1 MSVTS
6 PTAARGV
13 TIEEPAPE
21 QPSRAAARRL
31 PIALALPLALALLVA
46 LGTAS
51 IVIGAYRIDVPDV
64 LRLLLAP
71 IGLDEPGDSA
81 KHAAVFYG
89 IRLPRVLLA
98 LAVGSALGAAGAA
111 LQALFRNPLAD
122 PGLIGVSSGAVLA
135 VAIVIVLGNSS
146 LPGFV
151 RATGFW
157 SLPIAAFVGATV
169 TTTLVYA
176 IARTAWGT
184 SMGLML
190 LAGVAVMVLT
200 EAITAYLSYL
210 SNDEQLRQL
219 TLWRLGTLGGAT
231 WPIVAVTAGLVA
243 GGGLLLL
250 QARALNLLALGEAEA
265 RHLGVR
271 IERLKAITVIA
282 AALVVGAGVAASGAL
297 FFIGL
302 IAPHLVRL
310 ACGPDQRIVM
320 PGAMLVGAVLVL
332 GGDLVA
338 RTAVVPAELPLGV
351 PVALA
356 GVPVFLGLLLR
367 ARRSGWS

>member
-1 MSVTS
+1 VSV
-6 PTAARGV
+6 AAAA
-13 TIEEPAPE
+13 TDAQAPGA
-21 QPSRAAARRL
+21 RARRL
-31 PIALALPLALALLVA
+31 PVAVALPLALALLA
-46 LGTAS
+46 AFGIAS
-51 IVIGAYRIDVPDV
+51 IVIGAYRIDVTDV
-64 LRLLLAP
+64 ARLLLAP
-71 IGLDEPGDSA
+71 AGFTEAGDSA
-81 KHAAVFYG
+81 RHAAVFYG

-98 LAVGSALGAAGAA
+98 VVVGGALGAAGAA

-135 VAIVIVLGNSS
+135 VAIVIVLGGAL

-151 RATGFW
+151 RATGYW
-157 SLPIAAFVGATV
+157 SLPIAAFVGATIA
-169 TTTLVYA
+169 TAAVYA
-176 IARTAWGT
+176 IARTPSGT
-184 SMGLML
+184 SVGLML
-190 LAGVAVMVLT
+190 LAGIAVMVLA

-231 WPIVAVTAGLVA
+231 WPIVLVTSGLVA
-243 GGGLLLL
+243 GGGAVLLA
-250 QARALNLLALGEAEA
+250 QSRALNLLALGEAEA

-302 IAPHLVRL
+302 MAPHLVRL

-332 GGDLVA
+332 GGDLLA
-338 RTAVVPAELPLGV
+338 RTVVVPSELPLGV